1 MKRNQHDF
9 DNTPETR
16 IAPRSKMVPHM
27 FIRRLTIS
35 FSLVLSCALFAACG
49 SKQTESDSPTTQSS
63 ESQDRPARLT
73 DGVEEID
80 VDGIRVIVKHKPD
93 AELLTAGI
101 YFDGGAPF
109 WNPETAGAEYLA
121 LNVAANAGPEGMD
134 KASYQAALDR
144 VGAIVSASSGP
155 DYAQARLNTLTST
168 LDHTWELFAGTLL
181 NPALPQDEVEL
192 TREMQLTAIRTRMDS
207 PDSAVVEIAQAAAF
221 AGHPYAI
228 HENGEED
235 TVAALDL
242 ADLRTALERL
252 FVRERM
258 VVVFVGDITSEHAEE
273 LIRTTFSDVPSNPN
287 WETELSFSEDPEL
300 SFEAGSL
307 DVYERPELPT
317 NYIIGY
323 FTAPEH
329 ADSDYPAMLIG
340 TKLLREKLFE
350 EVRTKRNLTY
360 AVSAGIGSRRDN
372 IGYLYATATDPETT
386 LSVMYQTIDALIETP
401 PTDQELRNQALVYLT
416 DYYLALQSPGAQAS
430 TLAEWELLGA
440 GWEHADRLND
450 ELRSLTPQDISDA
463 LEAHI
468 TNIKF
473 GTVGDPAQLPEALFT
488 SR

>member
-1 MKRNQHDF
+1 MGTQ
-9 DNTPETR
+9 
-16 IAPRSKMVPHM
+16 M
-27 FIRRLTIS
+27 FIRRLS
-35 FSLVLSCALFAACG
+35 FSFSFILSCALFAACG
-49 SKQTESDSPTTQSS
+49 SKQTDAEPTAQTSQPSDTH
-63 ESQDRPARLT
+63 ERPARLT

-80 VDGIRVIVKHKPD
+80 VDGIRVIVKHKPN

-101 YFDGGAPF
+101 YFDGGALY

-121 LNVAANAGPEGMD
+121 LNVAADAGPEGMD
-134 KASYQAALDR
+134 KPSYQAALDR

-168 LDHTWELFAGTLL
+168 LDDTWELFVGTLL
-181 NPALPQDEVEL
+181 NPALPEDQVEL
-192 TREMQLTAIRTRMDS
+192 TRDKQLTSIRTRMDS
-207 PDSAVVEIAQAAAF
+207 PDSAVVEVAQAAAF

-228 HENGEED
+228 HEDGEED
-235 TVAALDL
+235 TVAALEI

-258 VVVFVGDITSEHAEE
+258 VVVFVGDITSENAEE
-273 LIRTTFSDVPSNPN
+273 LIRTTFSAVPSNPN
-287 WETELSFSEDPEL
+287 WEHDLAFGDDPQL
-300 SFEAGSL
+300 NFETASL
-307 DVYERPELPT
+307 DVFERPELPT

-360 AVSAGIGSRRDN
+360 AVSAGMGARRDN

-386 LSVMYQTIDALIETP
+386 LSVIYQTIDALIETP
-401 PTDQELRNQALVYLT
+401 PTEQELRNQALVYLT
-416 DYYLALQSPGAQAS
+416 DYYLDLQSPGAQAS
-430 TLAEWELLGA
+430 TLAEWELLGQ

-450 ELRSLTPQDISDA
+450 ELRSLTPQDLSDA

-468 TNIKF
+468 ARIKF
-473 GTVGDPAQLPEALFT
+473 GTVGDPAELPEALFT